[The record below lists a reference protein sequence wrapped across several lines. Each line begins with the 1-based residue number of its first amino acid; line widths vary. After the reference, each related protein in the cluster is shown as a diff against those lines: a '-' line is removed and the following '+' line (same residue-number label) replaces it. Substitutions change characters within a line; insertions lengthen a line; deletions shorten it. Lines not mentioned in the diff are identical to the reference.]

1 VKTSVGHFG
10 MVDKNFRK
18 NPVVKKV
25 FISLLSNQQEQQ
37 LRKAFDL
44 LIAELVRTEIRQRK
58 ERAHEKQQ

>member
-1 VKTSVGHFG
+1 